1 VKIGD
6 IGQVNGFIYNWW
18 YYFVLGRISFSNR
31 LFKPLSF
38 FITVTALFLPP
49 KKPITM
55 PYNLL
60 KGKRGIITGALDE
73 NSIAWKVAEKAH
85 EEGATFVLTNAPIAM
100 RMGEIN
106 KLAEKTGSTI
116 IPADATSVEELTT
129 LFTQSQEVLG
139 GKIDFVLHSI
149 GMSVNIRKKIP
160 YTESNYDYFA
170 KGIDVSAMS
179 LHKMLAV
186 AKKLDAINEWGS
198 VVALTYMAAQRTYPF
213 YTDMADIKAM
223 LESIARS
230 FGYHY
235 GVDKKV
241 RINTVSQSPTK
252 TTAGTGIK
260 GFGDFFDYAN
270 AIAPLGNA
278 SAEDCAN
285 YCITL
290 FSDLTRMVTMQNLF
304 HDGGYST
311 TGVSNLIMDKLGVE

>member
-1 VKIGD
+1 MAY
-6 IGQVNGFIYNWW
+6 Q
-18 YYFVLGRISFSNR
+18 
-31 LFKPLSF
+31 
-38 FITVTALFLPP
+38 
-49 KKPITM
+49 
-55 PYNLL
+55 LL
-60 KGKRGIITGALDE
+60 KGKTGIITGALDE

-85 EEGATFVLTNAPIAM
+85 EEGARFVLTNAPIAM
-100 RMGEIN
+100 RMGEIK
-106 KLAEKTGSTI
+106 KLAEKTGSQI
-116 IPADATSVEELTT
+116 IPADATSTEELTH
-129 LFTQSQEVLG
+129 LFTESQQILG

-160 YTESNYDYFA
+160 YTELNYDYYQ
-170 KGIDVSAMS
+170 KGIGVSALS

-186 AKKLDAINEWGS
+186 AMKLDAINEWGS
-198 VVALTYMAAQRTYPF
+198 VVALTYMAAQRTFPF

-223 LESIARS
+223 LESISRS

-235 GVDKKV
+235 GVTKKV

-260 GFGDFFDYAN
+260 GFGDFFDYAQS
-270 AIAPLGNA
+270 IAPLGNA

-304 HDGGYST
+304 HDGGFSN
-311 TGVSNLIMDKLGVE
+311 TGVSDLVMNKIGITE

>member
-1 VKIGD
+1 
-6 IGQVNGFIYNWW
+6 
-18 YYFVLGRISFSNR
+18 
-31 LFKPLSF
+31 
-38 FITVTALFLPP
+38 
-49 KKPITM
+49 
-55 PYNLL
+55 
-60 KGKRGIITGALDE
+60 
-73 NSIAWKVAEKAH
+73 
-85 EEGATFVLTNAPIAM
+85 M
-100 RMGEIN
+100 RMGEIK
-106 KLAEKTGSTI
+106 KLAEKTGSEI
-116 IPADATSVEELTT
+116 IPADATNTEELTH
-129 LFTQSQEVLG
+129 LFTKSQEILG

-160 YTESNYDYFA
+160 YTELNYDYYQ
-170 KGIDVSAMS
+170 KGLDVSALS

-186 AKKLDAINEWGS
+186 AMKLDAINDWGS
-198 VVALTYMAAQRTYPF
+198 VVALTYMAAQRTFPF

-235 GVDKKV
+235 GVTKKV

-260 GFGDFFDYAN
+260 GFGDFFDYAQS
-270 AIAPLGNA
+270 IAPLGNA

-304 HDGGYST
+304 HDGGYSN
-311 TGVSNLIMDKLGVE
+311 TGVSDLVMQKIGITE

>member
-1 VKIGD
+1 MAY
-6 IGQVNGFIYNWW
+6 Q
-18 YYFVLGRISFSNR
+18 
-31 LFKPLSF
+31 
-38 FITVTALFLPP
+38 
-49 KKPITM
+49 
-55 PYNLL
+55 LL
-60 KGKRGIITGALDE
+60 KGKTGIITGALDE

-85 EEGATFVLTNAPIAM
+85 EEGARFVLTNAPIAM
-100 RMGEIN
+100 RMGEIK
-106 KLAEKTGSTI
+106 KLAEKTGSEI
-116 IPADATSVEELTT
+116 IPADATNTEELTH
-129 LFTQSQEVLG
+129 LFTKSQEILG

-160 YTESNYDYFA
+160 YTELNYDYYQ
-170 KGIDVSAMS
+170 KGLDVSALS

-186 AKKLDAINEWGS
+186 AMKLDAINDWGS
-198 VVALTYMAAQRTYPF
+198 VVALTYMAAQRTFPF

-235 GVDKKV
+235 GVTKKV

-260 GFGDFFDYAN
+260 GFGDFFDYAQS
-270 AIAPLGNA
+270 IAPLGNA

-304 HDGGYST
+304 HDGGYSN
-311 TGVSNLIMDKLGVE
+311 TGVSDLVMQKIGITE